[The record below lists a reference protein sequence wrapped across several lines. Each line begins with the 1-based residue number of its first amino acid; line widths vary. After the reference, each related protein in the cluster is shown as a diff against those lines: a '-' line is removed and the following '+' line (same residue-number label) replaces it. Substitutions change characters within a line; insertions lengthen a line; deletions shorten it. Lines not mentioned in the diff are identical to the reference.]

1 MRQGSSQE
9 GRLGCG
15 RAVAKRDGLGCG
27 RAVGKKEGWGAA
39 GQ

>member
-9 GRLGCG
+9 G
-15 RAVAKRDGLGCG
+15 GLGCG

-39 GQ
+39 GQPRGRVGEAGL